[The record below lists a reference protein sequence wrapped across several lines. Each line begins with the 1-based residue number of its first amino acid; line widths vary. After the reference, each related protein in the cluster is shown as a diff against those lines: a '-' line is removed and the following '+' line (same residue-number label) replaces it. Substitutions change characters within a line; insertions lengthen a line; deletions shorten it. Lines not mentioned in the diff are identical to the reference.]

1 MNALYVSPIKAQSS
15 RVIECLPR
23 SLCSWDFTVRGLS
36 SGEAVIAYDWLT
48 EQGTII
54 IGSASYEV
62 RKHGFFSGHWT
73 LEHSGSVIAH
83 AQKPSALTRTYEVS
97 SEGLQFTLRSQSPF
111 HRAFLIVCENQLLG
125 KIVPAH
131 AFTRRAMIESSPAI
145 PEPLQLFSFWL
156 VALAWKRSARNN
168 SGAT

>member
-1 MNALYVSPIKAQSS
+1 MNALYVSTIKAQSS
-15 RVIECLPR
+15 FMIECLPR
-23 SLCSWDFTVRGLS
+23 SLCSWDFTARGLTT
-36 SGEAVIAYDWLT
+36 GNAVIEYDWMT
-48 EQGTII
+48 EQGRIL
-54 IGSASYEV
+54 IGSVNYEV

-111 HRAFLIVCENQLLG
+111 HRAFLIVRENQLLG

-131 AFTRRAMIESSPAI
+131 VFTRRAVIECSPTI

-156 VALAWKRSARNN
+156 VGLAWKRAARNN